1 MPRHFC
7 ILTPVSCCLPP
18 KPGEPFFRYRT
29 FKVEIREMKKLI
41 LIGLLAIVWAG
52 CSKPGEGKNSSWR
65 VTAVTPVTGFCTPGM
80 MVILEKERLRMV
92 SGNSSVEFPA
102 LFNDD
107 RLVADTGM
115 AKILFSV
122 VKTSDST
129 MVWEELYTS
138 SPLVIHL
145 TTYNQ

>member
-1 MPRHFC
+1 
-7 ILTPVSCCLPP
+7 
-18 KPGEPFFRYRT
+18 
-29 FKVEIREMKKLI
+29 MKKLI

-52 CSKPGEGKNSSWR
+52 CSKPGEGKYSRWR

-80 MVILEKERLRMV
+80 MVIMEKEQLRMV

-145 TTYNQ
+145 TTYNR